1 MSKKSDLVQHMKRL
15 DEAKAILAQRDR
27 ENTDKGEIE
36 RLETQRRAFKFM
48 FGMEL
53 ESESHAPTGNL
64 EESLKITRL
73 SVDNPVIAAEAAT
86 HFPKKAK
93 IEDSGCCHE
102 SSLGLSTTQFP
113 AEQDSSSAHLHDKR
127 PLKARIYL
135 GLKNKTMDKSMA
147 EELQQTPKAELKE
160 IRNYIMKKGI
170 GQEAFKTLCT
180 FLCQEDLDETALA
193 PLMEYVM
200 LFLTNDADEVTG
212 TTIKL
217 LLELTQKH
225 EQSGVDHLILP
236 LLSQRPLLHG
246 NTNLLIALLSQL
258 QCKKDE
264 LIGEKV
270 WGAFLSERVIES
282 EDGVAVLDSIASI
295 EVKISDPS
303 VITALCECLER
314 SAPIMSK
321 SAKFSKCLL
330 KAIKCLANNVIG
342 DLEHGR
348 LERTISS
355 ASTSALVKKTAMC
368 ELGKKRK

>member
-36 RLETQRRAFKFM
+36 RLEKQRRAFKFM

-147 EELQQTPKAELKE
+147 EELQQTPKAELRE
-160 IRNYIMKKGI
+160 IQNYIMKKGI

-200 LFLTNDADEVTG
+200 LFLINDADEVTG